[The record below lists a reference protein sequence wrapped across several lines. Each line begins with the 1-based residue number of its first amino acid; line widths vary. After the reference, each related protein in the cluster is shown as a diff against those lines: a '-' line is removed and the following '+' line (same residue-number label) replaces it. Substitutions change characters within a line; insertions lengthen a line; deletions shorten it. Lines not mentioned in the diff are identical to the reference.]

1 MFGSRIISE
10 FYFWTFEHLRK
21 SEEGDF
27 EGILHDFF
35 ILAQRMVSYTA
46 VNLAS

>member
-21 SEEGDF
+21 SNEGDF

-35 ILAQRMVSYTA
+35 FSTAYGILYCCK
-46 VNLAS
+46 LG